1 MQQKIQ
7 YSFEGQ
13 QYNYEYENQ
22 VIIQRLSR
30 AEIQTQDAL
39 QLSLLKVKS
48 HLLLPLNYQWQ
59 EDQMIMT
66 FHCPSGDLMENSID
80 TSWSM
85 SRRLRLALNILDI
98 EQLQSTDIQTFIHP
112 KNIYLDYND
121 CPYFI
126 YRSIKGLM
134 PPAHQ
139 ETLLY
144 EVQCLIG
151 SLCTKYSYDDLYEGL
166 LNDLEYQ
173 SPFMKELL
181 AINEWEQLR
190 PFLMEAYQKA
200 LTEEKKQH
208 IVVKRQRF
216 TLFKQLSIW
225 FGVIIILLGVP
236 LVYMLFI
243 QLPTND
249 ACLKADTSFL
259 SKNYE
264 AVIDDLE
271 KVSIHRIPQ
280 TQKYELA
287 YSYVQ
292 GKGFDARQ
300 RRNIMKN
307 ISLKT
312 ESKYLDYWI
321 LDGRG
326 EFDEALSVAKSLE
339 DSNLILYAL
348 LQKIDEVKKD
358 KDLKEEKREE
368 TLKQLQEEYKTIKE
382 ETTKKGDK

>member
-1 MQQKIQ
+1 MQKKIH

-13 QYNYEYENQ
+13 QYNYEYDGQ
-22 VIIQRLSR
+22 TIIQRLSR
-30 AEIQTQDAL
+30 AEIQTQDASK
-39 QLSLLKVKS
+39 LSLLKVKS
-48 HLLLPLNYQWQ
+48 PLLLNVDYQWE

-66 FHCPSGDLMENSID
+66 SHCPEGNLMMNIID
-80 TSWSM
+80 DSWPM
-85 SRRLRLALNILDI
+85 SRRLRLVLNLLDI
-98 EQLQSTDIQTFIHP
+98 EKLQSTDIQTFIHP
-112 KNIYLDYND
+112 NNIYLDYND

-126 YRSIKGLM
+126 YRGIKSLM
-134 PPAHQ
+134 PPTHQ
-139 ETLLY
+139 ESLLY
-144 EVQCLIG
+144 EIKCLLG

-166 LNDLEYQ
+166 LNDLEQQ
-173 SPFMKELL
+173 SPFMKELIT
-181 AINEWEQLR
+181 INDWKQLQ
-190 PFLMEAYQKA
+190 PFLMNAYQKA
-200 LTEEKKQH
+200 IEEEKKQQ

-225 FGVIIILLGVP
+225 FGVIIVLLGVP
-236 LVYMLFI
+236 LIYILFI
-243 QLPTND
+243 QLPTNN

-264 AVIDDLE
+264 SVIDDLE
-271 KVSIHRIPQ
+271 KVSVHRIPQ

-307 ISLKT
+307 LSLKT

-321 LDGRG
+321 FDGRG
-326 EFDEALSVAKSLE
+326 KFDDALSVAKSLE